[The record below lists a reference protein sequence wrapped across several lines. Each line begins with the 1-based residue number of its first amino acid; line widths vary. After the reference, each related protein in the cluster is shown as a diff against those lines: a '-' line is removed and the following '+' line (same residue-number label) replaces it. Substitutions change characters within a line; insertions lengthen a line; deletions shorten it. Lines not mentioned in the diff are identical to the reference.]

1 MHWKVE
7 IVLYLLLLTTA
18 VLALRVRNLLAAV
31 VAATAYS
38 FTAALLFVSMG
49 AVDVGF
55 TEAVVGAGVL
65 GVFFV
70 GAIYKTTRRSN
81 D

>member
-1 MHWKVE
+1 MNWQIE

-18 VLALRVRNLLAAV
+18 VLALQVKDLLAAAL
-31 VAATAYS
+31 AATAFS
-38 FTAALLFVSMG
+38 FTVALLFISMG
-49 AVDVGF
+49 AIDVGF
-55 TEAVVGAGVL
+55 TEAAVGAGIV

-70 GAIYKTTRRSN
+70 AAIYKTTRRTR